1 MAKNAPST
9 CLKVS
14 VFSFDSN
21 LQTVQRHI
29 PSLLT
34 ILLDTSSS
42 ISEKASDQYLHSIQ
56 GSQADRR
63 ISWGVRGGT
72 CPPWAYGT
80 SINQ

>member
-42 ISEKASDQYLHSIQ
+42 ISEKASAHNILQSGHCKAR
-56 GSQADRR
+56 QAE
-63 ISWGVRGGT
+63 GQ
-72 CPPWAYGT
+72 C
-80 SINQ
+80 